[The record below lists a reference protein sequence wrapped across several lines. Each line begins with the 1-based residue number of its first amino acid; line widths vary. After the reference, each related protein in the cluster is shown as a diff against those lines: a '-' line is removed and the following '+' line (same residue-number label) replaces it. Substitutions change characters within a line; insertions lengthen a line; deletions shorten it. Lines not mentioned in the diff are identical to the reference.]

1 MSSWYSFDYPQK
13 DGSFIKLRLDFEP
26 MIPWF
31 EALTTGSL
39 LLLRCPFKI
48 FWGIDRSQ
56 KKAVLCMID
65 NPLTGFYIM
74 ETLDLYG
81 VGYMNSYDGAD
92 IVHQSNDLIELQ
104 V

>member
-1 MSSWYSFDYPQK
+1 
-13 DGSFIKLRLDFEP
+13 
-26 MIPWF
+26 
-31 EALTTGSL
+31 
-39 LLLRCPFKI
+39 
-48 FWGIDRSQ
+48 
-56 KKAVLCMID
+56 MID